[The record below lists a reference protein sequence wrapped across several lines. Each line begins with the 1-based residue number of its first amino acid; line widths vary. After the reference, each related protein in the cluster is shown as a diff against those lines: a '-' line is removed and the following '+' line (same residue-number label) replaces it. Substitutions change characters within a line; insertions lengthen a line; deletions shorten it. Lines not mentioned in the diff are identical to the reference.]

1 LPKGESRKPAD
12 GMPCTAFEVALA
24 VFADT
29 CGNRIQICAR

>member
-12 GMPCTAFEVALA
+12 GMPCPACEVTLA

-29 CGNRIQICAR
+29 CGSLIQIYAR